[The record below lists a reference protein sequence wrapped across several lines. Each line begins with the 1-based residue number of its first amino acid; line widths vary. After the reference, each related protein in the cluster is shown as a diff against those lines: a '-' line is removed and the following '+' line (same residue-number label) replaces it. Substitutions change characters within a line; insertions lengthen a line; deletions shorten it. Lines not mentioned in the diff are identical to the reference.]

1 MHGEFVIG
9 ETALPRAKRTEGSSV
24 VGAKAKGS
32 ILSIVPGQ
40 CYKAMSPYPHS
51 FAQYISCSHARN
63 VEMAGM
69 QAHVL
74 KSTATTAAN
83 YVSLNT
89 QRTREIYEA

>member
-1 MHGEFVIG
+1 MHGDFVIG

-51 FAQYISCSHARN
+51 FAQYISCPHARN

-69 QAHVL
+69 QKWLGCKH
-74 KSTATTAAN
+74 T
-83 YVSLNT
+83 YLNLQPLQPPT
-89 QRTREIYEA
+89 VFL